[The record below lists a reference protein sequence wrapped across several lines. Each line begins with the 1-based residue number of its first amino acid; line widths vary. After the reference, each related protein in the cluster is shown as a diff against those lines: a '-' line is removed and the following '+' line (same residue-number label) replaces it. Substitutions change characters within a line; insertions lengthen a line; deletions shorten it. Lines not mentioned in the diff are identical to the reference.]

1 MVTTVRLRTLL
12 RTLLLC
18 ITITVSTGSV
28 EELVEDAGMVDL
40 EESGGQVV
48 VAGGTVVTLVTKAKK
63 CIRKAAPGDNL
74 SVHYTGRLDG
84 PEGKI
89 FDTSRKETGR
99 TTRGCRDSL
108 TSCRARSSPTRS
120 RLRRLRRSPPS
131 TWPSTGRPRTALP
144 MPLSVPTPTSRP
156 SPRTVLGLAAPPLD
170 LCKRK
175 LNRTGCRVSIYN
187 AKDLL
192 SAKAQ
197 HYLMFPNPYPILS
210 SLQC

>member
-1 MVTTVRLRTLL
+1 M
-12 RTLLLC
+12 
-18 ITITVSTGSV
+18 
-28 EELVEDAGMVDL
+28 
-40 EESGGQVV
+40 GQ
-48 VAGGTVVTLVTKAKK
+48 
-63 CIRKAAPGDNL
+63 
-74 SVHYTGRLDG
+74 
-84 PEGKI
+84 GKI
-89 FDTSRKETGR
+89 KSYKKQIEEAEEIAA
-99 TTRGCRDSL
+99 L
-108 TSCRARSSPTRS
+108 N
-120 RLRRLRRSPPS
+120 L
-131 TWPSTGRPRTALP
+131 PSTGRPRTALP

>member
-1 MVTTVRLRTLL
+1 M
-12 RTLLLC
+12 
-18 ITITVSTGSV
+18 G
-28 EELVEDAGMVDL
+28 
-40 EESGGQVV
+40 
-48 VAGGTVVTLVTKAKK
+48 
-63 CIRKAAPGDNL
+63 
-74 SVHYTGRLDG
+74 
-84 PEGKI
+84 
-89 FDTSRKETGR
+89 
-99 TTRGCRDSL
+99 

-131 TWPSTGRPRTALP
+131 TWPSTGRPRTALL
-144 MPLSVPTPTSRP
+144 MPLSVPTPTSRA

-197 HYLMFPNPYPILS
+197 HYLMFPLPPLQFYNFYFTLILLLLHALTSQMRQWIALILTYMETNPWSYQTLM
-210 SLQC
+210 L